1 MKKLLILFVCI
12 NIFILPAFGII
23 EDDFVE
29 MTLDKNL
36 KIEKHSYENIEDTFA
51 ENNKNKNFSDL
62 ELAAALLKKM
72 REN

>member
-1 MKKLLILFVCI
+1 MTGSEIDEIKVKLILNDVQ
-12 NIFILPAFGII
+12 NSKENLNKYVKII
-23 EDDFVE
+23 
-29 MTLDKNL
+29 
-36 KIEKHSYENIEDTFA
+36 